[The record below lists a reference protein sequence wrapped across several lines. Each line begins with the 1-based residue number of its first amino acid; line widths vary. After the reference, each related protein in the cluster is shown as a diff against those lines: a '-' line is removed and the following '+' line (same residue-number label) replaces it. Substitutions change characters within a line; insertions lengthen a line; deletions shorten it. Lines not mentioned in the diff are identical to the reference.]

1 MTILLPTLNF
11 DPVKVTFPALYSP
24 VARLL
29 TSTFPEIL
37 PLVPPTDGKVKLS
50 GTELVLLKLPNFG
63 ILAKV
68 SLL

>member
-11 DPVKVTFPALYSP
+11 DPVNVTFPALYSP
-24 VARLL
+24 EARLF
-29 TSTFPEIL
+29 TSTLPEIL
-37 PLVPPTDGKVKLS
+37 PLAPRTEGKVKLS
-50 GTELVLLKLPNFG
+50 GTELVVLKLPNFG

>member
-24 VARLL
+24 EARLF
-29 TSTFPEIL
+29 TSTLPEIL
-37 PLVPPTDGKVKLS
+37 PLAPRTEGKVKLS
-50 GTELVLLKLPNFG
+50 GTELVVLKLPNFG

-68 SLL
+68 SLF